1 MKKLKIS
8 LIVNIIIFILTVI
21 ATIMMFTG
29 FKFMKGMEPVLEATG
44 FSLLKFFTVESNLF
58 VGIISLIFSIK
69 EIKIIKGNEKELST
83 KMYLLKYMSTSAVS
97 LTFFIVFSYLG
108 PISKGGIIS
117 MLTNSNLFFHL
128 IIPVLSIINFT
139 IFEKTNK
146 IKFKQVI
153 YGIIPTF
160 LYGLYYCINVLTHI
174 ENGKV
179 SYVYDWYWFI
189 QNGVWT
195 AIIVIPVIFLI
206 SYLISLCLWYFN
218 KKGVE
223 NG

>member
-8 LIVNIIIFILTVI
+8 LILNIIIFILTVI

-146 IKFKQVI
+146 INFKQVI

>member
-8 LIVNIIIFILTVI
+8 LILNIIIFILTVI

-117 MLTNSNLFFHL
+117 MLMNSNLFFHL

-179 SYVYDWYWFI
+179 
-189 QNGVWT
+189 
-195 AIIVIPVIFLI
+195 
-206 SYLISLCLWYFN
+206 
-218 KKGVE
+218 
-223 NG
+223 

>member
-8 LIVNIIIFILTVI
+8 LILNIIIFILTVI

>member
-8 LIVNIIIFILTVI
+8 LILNIIIFILTVI

-29 FKFMKGMEPVLEATG
+29 FKFMKGMETVLEATG

-83 KMYLLKYMSTSAVS
+83 KMYLLKYMSTSSVS
-97 LTFFIVFSYLG
+97 LTFFIVFFYLG

-117 MLTNSNLFFHL
+117 MLRNSNLFFHL
-128 IIPVLSIINFT
+128 IIPVLSIISFT

>member
-8 LIVNIIIFILTVI
+8 LILNVIIFILTVI

-179 SYVYDWYWFI
+179 SYIYDWYWFI

>member
-8 LIVNIIIFILTVI
+8 LILNVIIFILTVL

-69 EIKIIKGNEKELST
+69 EIKIIKGNEKGLST

-108 PISKGGIIS
+108 PISKGGII
-117 MLTNSNLFFHL
+117 SNLFFHL

-206 SYLISLCLWYFN
+206 SYLISLCLWHFN